1 MKENILKKEWSKR
14 DVKRAR
20 NLLTGK
26 TNERTIKGVGYNKKE
41 EFYKE
46 GDIWEEN
53 GRKWTIKNGLKQNI
67 TKYDKV
73 KKMVRTPLFCP
84 SCNKLMK
91 HKYDPDFFRVHKKCY
106 ECYLYFESELKQRGV
121 WDEYEKRIHNGEL
134 DAFIKDFKDWFE
146 DQLKN
151 ETNKSFI
158 TEQGDVEKWVGG
170 IDKSKA
176 LESLEKT
183 IKYLENLKK

>member
-1 MKENILKKEWSKR
+1 
-14 DVKRAR
+14 
-20 NLLTGK
+20 
-26 TNERTIKGVGYNKKE
+26 
-41 EFYKE
+41 
-46 GDIWEEN
+46 
-53 GRKWTIKNGLKQNI
+53 
-67 TKYDKV
+67 
-73 KKMVRTPLFCP
+73 
-84 SCNKLMK
+84 MK